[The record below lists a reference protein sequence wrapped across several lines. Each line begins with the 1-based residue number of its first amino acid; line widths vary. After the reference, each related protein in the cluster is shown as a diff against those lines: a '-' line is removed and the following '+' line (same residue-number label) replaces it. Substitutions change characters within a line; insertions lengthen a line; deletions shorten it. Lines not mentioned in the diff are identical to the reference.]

1 MKNDSHRLCNFY
13 KLIFAESLI
22 IFLEPKTKLIT
33 GIFSLK
39 KYHDSTSAFLR
50 YFFRK
55 RPSKRT
61 QSDVVLRDKAFEI
74 ASDPKYDGY

>member
-1 MKNDSHRLCNFY
+1 MIAQVLFFD
-13 KLIFAESLI
+13 I
-22 IFLEPKTKLIT
+22 
-33 GIFSLK
+33 
-39 KYHDSTSAFLR
+39 
-50 YFFRK
+50 FFRK